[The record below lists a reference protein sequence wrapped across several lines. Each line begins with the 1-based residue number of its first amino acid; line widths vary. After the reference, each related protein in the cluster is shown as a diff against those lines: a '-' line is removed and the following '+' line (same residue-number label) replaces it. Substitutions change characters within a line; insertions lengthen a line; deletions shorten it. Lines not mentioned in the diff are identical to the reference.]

1 MIVTDIIFE
10 NISRLLEL
18 LIVSSD
24 GEGRRGQL
32 TLTRITRE
40 NGDFFLHGIGVSS
53 NQEHHFPLSGVKEI
67 IDVDS
72 GENVDIGEFRAELTA
87 HQKS

>member
-1 MIVTDIIFE
+1 MIVTDILFE
-10 NISRLLEL
+10 NISRLLDL
-18 LIVSSD
+18 LIVSPD

-32 TLTRITRE
+32 TLTRITQE

-53 NQEHHFPLSGVKEI
+53 NQEHHFALSQVTEI
-67 IDVDS
+67 LDVDS
-72 GENVDIGEFRAELTA
+72 GENVDIGEFRAELLA